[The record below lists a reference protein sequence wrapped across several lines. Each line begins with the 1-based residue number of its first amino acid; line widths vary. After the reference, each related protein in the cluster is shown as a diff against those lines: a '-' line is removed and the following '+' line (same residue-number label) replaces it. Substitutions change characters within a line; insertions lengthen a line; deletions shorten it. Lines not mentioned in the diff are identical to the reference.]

1 MDMAEAK
8 PTETR
13 GVQQDGSVE
22 KWSSWLI
29 KDEKDLDGVSSGLRV
44 EIERMGKRPSAM
56 ENATCLT
63 DAYMRIEDL
72 LRAGHTTDEEAAP
85 WLIAIS
91 GRMQT
96 LSEGAAKRLDIEAQT
111 DAVAPILDAK
121 ELAREMA
128 REQGLMTPQE
138 YVEMYRRAEENYV
151 PFEIMPGQEP
161 RFWPILNNKERDQW
175 IIRSTL
181 AKAYSKKMNAIS
193 TEDLY
198 MDKMKEFAVDL
209 DKVALKELFGKGS
222 MDGALPAAGI
232 YSEIIGSP
240 RFYKYGDKKYFET
253 NKLEEPNLKNI
264 FCKVMENEHIKN
276 ELVRDYGEEIV
287 RRLEGMEAKLRESC
301 PDSIYTV
308 KQEAFPKLRES
319 IRYWLTTKGRNLL
332 LTEAEMENRDE
343 FFQDK
348 EKAFLVLQTR
358 ARDAEHVGWEF
369 TFVTSQLEHFDS
381 REYRPAGTKRHKPSN
396 FWTLFQWMVMHPQER
411 FEAKIIR
418 QQNGVIEAKEEW
430 AALGTWAV
438 RNATSGSWTVSLPNG
453 KRAVRFPRILPDVI
467 MRDALHPQRFK
478 DGRGEDSCLFA
489 KFTEVGR
496 KVLFEERLP
505 HRSEL
510 EGVIDWNKVD
520 EAPFVP
526 FNYDEMRWADV
537 ILSVFKKGAGSKINF
552 GDIGEAARNLR
563 LSRDAREKL
572 VIAYY
577 GANPNSVELKPMYDP
592 IAWNAKQYG
601 LKRDYPNFFLER

>member
-1 MDMAEAK
+1 MDMPEAK

-13 GVQQDGSVE
+13 GTQQDGSIE

-29 KDEKDLDGVSSGLRV
+29 KDEKGLDSVSSGLRV
-44 EIERMGKRPSAM
+44 EIERMGERPSAM
-56 ENATCLT
+56 ENTASLT

-72 LRAGHTTDEEAAP
+72 LRTGHTTDEEAAP

-91 GRMQT
+91 RRVQT
-96 LSEGAAKRLDIEAQT
+96 LSEEAAKRSNTEIQT
-111 DAVAPILDAK
+111 SITAPILDAK

-138 YVEMYRRAEENYV
+138 YIEMYRRAEESYV

-161 RFWPILNNKERDQW
+161 RFWPILNSKERDQW

-181 AKAYSKKMNAIS
+181 AKAYFKKMSATS

-209 DKVALKELFGKGS
+209 DKVALKELFGKSG
-222 MDGALPAAGI
+222 MDGALPVAGI

-253 NKLEEPNLKNI
+253 NKLEEPNLKNV
-264 FCKVMENEHIKN
+264 FCKAMENKHIKN
-276 ELVRDYGEEIV
+276 ELVKDYGEEIV
-287 RRLEGMEAKLRESC
+287 RRLEETEAKLRESC

-319 IRYWLTTKGRNLL
+319 IRYWLVTKGRNLL
-332 LTEAEMENRDE
+332 LTEAEMENREE
-343 FFQDK
+343 FFRDK
-348 EKAFLVLQTR
+348 EKVFLVLQTR

-369 TFVTSQLEHFDS
+369 TFITSQLEHFDS
-381 REYRPAGTKRHKPSN
+381 RVYRPVGTGRHAPSN

-411 FEAKIIR
+411 FEQKIIR

-438 RNATSGSWTVSLPNG
+438 RNATNGSWTVLLSNG
-453 KRAVRFPRILPDVI
+453 RRVVRFPRILPDVI

-489 KFTEVGR
+489 GLEKVGR
-496 KVLFEERLP
+496 KVLFDEQLP
-505 HRSEL
+505 SRTEL
-510 EGVIDWNKVD
+510 ESEIKWEDVS

-526 FNYDEMRWADV
+526 YNYDEMRWADV
-537 ILSVFKKGAGSKINF
+537 ILNVFKKGQSSKINLA
-552 GDIGEAARNLR
+552 DLGEAARNLR
-563 LSRDAREKL
+563 ISNQDREKL
-572 VIAYY
+572 LVAYF
-577 GANPNSVELKPMYDP
+577 GANPTSSDLRPKESWVSWQLKKAAVKEY
-592 IAWNAKQYG
+592 
-601 LKRDYPNFFLER
+601 YPNLFLER